1 MPDEAPVT
9 IVAQTRAILARAGD
23 ELGLRLVDKRSSKL
37 MNVLYAVTLMRFW
50 NPRFMTSYTTTIGR
64 TMYIP
69 KDPLAFGSEGIHDLA
84 LLNHELQHIKD
95 SMAHGRFW
103 WSVFYLSPQIFS
115 LGALGAFWFR
125 PALCC
130 LVFLLP
136 WPSPF
141 RVWAES
147 RGYAI
152 SLATYT
158 RAGFEVGALQYEGH
172 RSKFTGWAY
181 YRMAWRWAPVRA
193 RLEKLTS
200 QLIETRPN

>member
-1 MPDEAPVT
+1 MLNEKPMT
-9 IVAQTRAILARAGD
+9 IVAQTRAILAQAGD
-23 ELGLRLVDKRSSKL
+23 EVGLRLVDKRSSKL
-37 MNVLYAVTLMRFW
+37 MRALYIASLMFLW
-50 NPRFMTSYTTTIGR
+50 NRRFMTSYTTTIGR

-69 KDPLAFGSEGIHDLA
+69 KDPLNFGSDGIHDLA

-95 SMAHGRFW
+95 SMAQGRAQW
-103 WSVFYLSPQIFS
+103 MLFYLAPQIFS
-115 LGALGAFWFR
+115 LCAVGGFWYR
-125 PALCC
+125 PALLC
-130 LVFLLP
+130 LLFLLP

-152 SLATYT
+152 SLATYA

-181 YRMAWRWAPVRA
+181 YRMAWRWAPVRENLE
-193 RLEKLTS
+193 RLTL
-200 QLIETRPN
+200 QLIEPRSN

>member
-1 MPDEAPVT
+1 MLDEKPMT

-23 ELGLRLVDKRSSKL
+23 ELGLRLVDKRNSKL
-37 MNVLYAVTLMRFW
+37 MRTLYVVTLMRFW

-69 KDPLAFGSEGIHDLA
+69 KDPLSFGSEGIHDLA

-95 SMAHGRFW
+95 SMTQGRVW
-103 WSVFYLSPQIFS
+103 WAVLYLSPQIFS
-115 LGALGAFWFR
+115 LCALGGFWFR
-125 PALCC
+125 PALCFLFC
-130 LVFLLP
+130 LLP

-152 SLATYT
+152 SLATYA

-181 YRMAWRWAPVRA
+181 YRMAWRWTPVRENLE
-193 RLEKLTS
+193 RLTL
-200 QLIETRPN
+200 QLIEPRSN